1 MRLYHHKDNYIFL
14 STKTLTKKVQLFLK
28 NIQKMQ
34 KTLFAPFYRW
44 LLSGVDEA
52 GNFYNTRILSLLFFA
67 EIPIFIIAVF
77 KFRLGALWVIYLLK
91 FVIGYSLCFLLLGLS
106 RKFLKNPIFRY
117 GILMA
122 FAEFY
127 MLILLWDNIPEQ
139 LRENV
144 DLVHKIEFLLD
155 LIYTAHS
162 HFLGFWCRLF
172 PFFVAWVLAAYAEIE
187 ARKIRNPDKDHS
199 LLDDL

>member
-1 MRLYHHKDNYIFL
+1 LRLYHHKDNYIFL

-34 KTLFAPFYRW
+34 KTLFTPFYRW

-52 GNFYNTRILSLLFFA
+52 GNFYNTRILNLLFFA
-67 EIPIFIIAVF
+67 EIPFFLFALLTVPWVT
-77 KFRLGALWVIYLLK
+77 LWVIYLLK
-91 FVIGYSLCFLLLGLS
+91 FVIGYSLCFLLMGFS

-122 FAEFY
+122 FAEIY

-139 LRENV
+139 LRENI
-144 DLVHKIEFLLD
+144 DLVHKIELLLD
-155 LIYTAHS
+155 LIYTAHTS
-162 HFLGFWCRLF
+162 FLGFWCWLF

-187 ARKIRNPDKDHS
+187 ARKIRNPDKDNDV
-199 LLDDL
+199 LDDL